1 VHEKIES
8 CPLNNK
14 VMTEDLKYKGRQP
27 VAVGYLD
34 PVNIK

>member
-14 VMTEDLKYKGRQP
+14 VMTEDLKLKEDSQWLFT
-27 VAVGYLD
+27 LD